1 MAHLDDPIMALED
14 QQNDLT
20 FGIEIEFLMPVLEGS
35 DEDASVQM
43 PKLPSYPGWRFPA
56 YQWDGMEL
64 TSEVLSST
72 DPDRVRKITEVC
84 RTIRSHR
91 VHLNGNTSVHTH
103 VGRGD
108 DGFTIKTVKK
118 LITFLWFADNK
129 LFEFHHPSRMNNP
142 FCRKISEFSS
152 LTDVNHEN
160 MIDTADLEG
169 LRQMAQHVPETME
182 TMEEGVYRNKYIQ
195 LKHMWGQVEVTE
207 IAQSMLIKEIG
218 TTVVQPRG
226 SVGFRRFM
234 PQGKTG
240 GNTNTFE
247 FRHMAGSLDPEHILH
262 WAQVCIGIVEFARN
276 TNASKFREQIA
287 KFLHPPQGI
296 RYGGVEIL
304 EDLGL
309 VKEANFFRTKTD
321 AYKKGDLKYFT
332 GGDKDTFFVPPM

>member
-1 MAHLDDPIMALED
+1 MIIDPHPADPREVLRVSSCSTDNYEWI
-14 QQNDLT
+14 NDLRS
-20 FGIEIEFLMPVLEGS
+20 FLLKSLQKIPNFAVEGEEGDRYVAPHDNVLIY
-35 DEDASVQM
+35 DHWRLIQDASVQM

-91 VHLNGNTSVHTH
+91 VHLNGNTSVHIH

-226 SVGFRRFM
+226 SVGECQ
-234 PQGKTG
+234 PTYS
-240 GNTNTFE
+240 
-247 FRHMAGSLDPEHILH
+247 H
-262 WAQVCIGIVEFARN
+262 
-276 TNASKFREQIA
+276 
-287 KFLHPPQGI
+287 
-296 RYGGVEIL
+296 Y
-304 EDLGL
+304 
-309 VKEANFFRTKTD
+309 
-321 AYKKGDLKYFT
+321 
-332 GGDKDTFFVPPM
+332 